1 MARYGRDRGRI
12 EADQTQAKEHA
23 LRKKILALF
32 TWDTRRPLDCE
43 TVAADLIETF
53 PEVDPGE
60 TKPGQINYHLAVL
73 KDAQL
78 LPG

>member
-12 EADQTQAKEHA
+12 EADQTKAKSHPI
-23 LRKKILALF
+23 RKKILALF
-32 TWDTRRPLDCE
+32 TRDTLRPLDCDLLS
-43 TVAADLIETF
+43 ADLLAEY
-53 PEVDPGE
+53 PDVKPDEAE
-60 TKPGQINYHLAVL
+60 PGQINYHLAVL